1 MISRH
6 GRTSSPPIRKRTD
19 LYAALGLSALLAVG
33 VGPCPAQ
40 TAGWKPARPIEII
53 VGVSPGGGIDR
64 TARTLQKI
72 MQDKRY
78 IEVATTVINKPGGG
92 GAIAQSYLNQHPG
105 DAHYVYL
112 TATSLLTNHITGKST
127 LSHKD
132 ITPLAMLSDEY
143 IGLAVNTESPLKSGK
158 DLLEALKTRP
168 ESVPV
173 GIATAIGNTNHI
185 AAALVAKATGGD
197 VKKMRVAVFSSGGEA
212 MTAAIGGHVGL
223 VATPAANL
231 VAHMQAGRLRVL
243 GVAAPQRLSGAL
255 AAVPTLREQGIP
267 AIVANWRPM
276 IGPKGLNAAQT
287 AFWEDAFAKLTRT
300 AEWRN
305 EVETGGSINHY
316 MDSRELAAYFDAQ
329 YAAFKSILGDLG
341 LAK

>member
-1 MISRH
+1 MISPL
-6 GRTSSPPIRKRTD
+6 GNSSPRNTVGTC
-19 LYAALGLSALLAVG
+19 AALWLSTLLAAG
-33 VGPCPAQ
+33 ISPCMAQ
-40 TAGWKPARPIEII
+40 SGGWKPTRPVEII

-64 TARTLQKI
+64 TARTLQKL
-72 MQDKRY
+72 MQDKRF
-78 IEVATTVINKPGGG
+78 IEVTTTVINKPGGG
-92 GAIAQSYLNQHPG
+92 EVIAQTYLNQHAG

-127 LSHKD
+127 LSQKD

-143 IGLAVNTESPLKSGK
+143 IGLAVNKDSPLNHSR

-168 ESVPV
+168 ESLPV

-185 AAALVAKATGGD
+185 AAAMVTKLTGGD
-197 VKKMRVAVFSSGGEA
+197 VKKLRVVVFSSGGEA
-212 MTAAIGGHVGL
+212 MTAAIGGHVSL

-243 GVAAPQRLSGAL
+243 AVAAPQRLSGAL
-255 AAVPTLREQGIP
+255 ASVPTWREQGIN
-267 AIVANWRPM
+267 AVVANWRPM

-300 AEWRN
+300 PEWRSD
-305 EVETGGSINHY
+305 VETGGSVNHY
-316 MDSRELAAYFDAQ
+316 MNSRDLAAYFDAQ
-329 YAAFKSILGDLG
+329 YAEFKIILGDLG

>member
-1 MISRH
+1 MKSLQA
-6 GRTSSPPIRKRTD
+6 SVSPRNT
-19 LYAALGLSALLAVG
+19 ASTCAGLWLCALLAAAAIS
-33 VGPCPAQ
+33 PCAAQ
-40 TAGWKPARPIEII
+40 SGGWKPTRPIEII

-78 IEVATTVINKPGGG
+78 LEVVATVINKPGGG
-92 GAIAQSYLNQHPG
+92 GVIAQTYLNQHAG

-132 ITPLAMLSDEY
+132 VTPLVMLSDEY
-143 IGLAVNTESPLKSGK
+143 IGLAVNTESPIKSAK
-158 DLLEALKTRP
+158 DLLEALRARP
-168 ESVPV
+168 ESLPV
-173 GIATAIGNTNHI
+173 GLAAAIGNTNHI
-185 AAALVAKATGGD
+185 AAAMVTKIAGGD

-212 MTAAIGGHVGL
+212 MTAAIGGHVSL

-243 GVAAPQRLSGAL
+243 AVAAPQRLSGAL
-255 AAVPTLREQGIP
+255 ANVPTWREQGV
-267 AIVANWRPM
+267 AAVVANWRPM
-276 IGPKGLNAAQT
+276 IAPKGLNAAQT

-300 AEWRN
+300 PEWRS
-305 EVETGGSINHY
+305 EVETGGSVNHY
-316 MDSRELAAYFDAQ
+316 MNSRELAAYFDAQ
-329 YAAFKSILGDLG
+329 YAEFKIILGDLG